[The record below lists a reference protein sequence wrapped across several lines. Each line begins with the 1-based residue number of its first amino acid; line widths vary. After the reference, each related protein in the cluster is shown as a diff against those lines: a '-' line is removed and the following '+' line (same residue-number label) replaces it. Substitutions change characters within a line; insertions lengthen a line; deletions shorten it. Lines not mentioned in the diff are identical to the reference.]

1 MAKVLELINVNKVYG
16 EGETAT
22 HALKNITVNVEQGEF
37 IAIIGQSG
45 SGKTTLLNM
54 IGALDRPTSG
64 EIKIAGQS
72 LSGKNDNALSQIRRE
87 HLGFIFQFHHL
98 LPNLTAYE
106 NICLPFEIDH
116 DRVSQNDRA
125 TADELLRLVGLEHRA
140 QSPVTKLSG
149 GQQQRIAIARALSG
163 NKTIILAD
171 EPTGNLDSDTSREVF
186 AIMRKVNAERGQT
199 FLIVTHNED
208 LARRC
213 DRVIMISNGS
223 IDSDKLT

>member
-1 MAKVLELINVNKVYG
+1 
-16 EGETAT
+16 
-22 HALKNITVNVEQGEF
+22 
-37 IAIIGQSG
+37 
-45 SGKTTLLNM
+45 
-54 IGALDRPTSG
+54 
-64 EIKIAGQS
+64 
-72 LSGKNDNALSQIRRE
+72 
-87 HLGFIFQFHHL
+87 
-98 LPNLTAYE
+98 
-106 NICLPFEIDH
+106 
-116 DRVSQNDRA
+116 
-125 TADELLRLVGLEHRA
+125 LEHRA

-223 IDSDKLT
+223 IDSDKVTLTR